1 MPNAP
6 ARARP
11 VPGNKHNIRLEHLG
25 DGVSELTIDRYSR
38 RNALSS
44 RVLEEILGALD
55 ETESAGNRIVIL
67 RGASRFFSAG
77 ADVSELT
84 GLIED
89 QEHDAQVATM
99 VAALTES
106 RLVSIAAIEGGCIGA
121 GLELATA
128 CDLRI
133 ADSTAFFAFPALEM
147 GLVYRPD
154 AFARMVRLVG
164 PAAATRMV
172 MLGERLTLDEAYRCG
187 LVTATTKP
195 GEVCAAAHGLA
206 HRLSQAPTDVL
217 WGTARILSSALAGAD
232 KPDVWMDEHLKSFA
246 SLSRYQSV
254 TAKKNA
260 LRKRRP

>member
-11 VPGNKHNIRLEHLG
+11 DTENSCEIKLEDLG
-25 DGVSELTIDRYSR
+25 DGVSELTIDRYPQ

-44 RVLEEILGALD
+44 RVLAQILAALD
-55 ETESAGNRIVIL
+55 KTEAAGNRIIIL
-67 RGASRFFSAG
+67 RGANGFFSAG
-77 ADVSELT
+77 ADVTELT

-89 QEHDAQVATM
+89 QGHDAQVAA
-99 VAALTES
+99 VVSALTER

-121 GLELATA
+121 GLELAAA

-133 ADSTAFFAFPALEM
+133 ADSTAYFAFPALEM

-154 AFARMVRLVG
+154 ALARMVRLVG

-172 MLGERLTLDEAYRCG
+172 MLGDRLTLEEAYACG
-187 LVTATTKP
+187 LVAANAQP
-195 GEVCAAAHGLA
+195 GEVCATARALA
-206 HRLSQAPTDVL
+206 QRLSRVPADVVRA
-217 WGTARILSSALAGAD
+217 TARILSSVLAA
-232 KPDVWMDEHLKSFA
+232 PNEAEAWRDEHLKSFA
-246 SLSRYQSV
+246 SLARFESV

-260 LRKRRP
+260 MRK